1 MVGLTER
8 NRLTALAI
16 ATVAAGIALTAGP
29 AAMAGALGT
38 PPAGH
43 WGNAQKVPGM
53 AALNPGGNAGIQSIS
68 CDKPGECAAGG
79 FTVGDSVTHDHLFHD
94 VLAVER
100 GGTWRQARRV
110 YGTDPTVKSSLI
122 NSVSCAHGSCAAGG
136 WFTGSDS
143 GEHAFVVSEAK
154 GTIGAPLEVPG
165 TPLTSGGTASVLAV
179 SCADAGAC
187 AAGGHSVS
195 KDGDEEPF
203 VVAET
208 SGGWGT
214 ARSLQNMDKL
224 NKSGRGI
231 VTAISCG
238 APGDCVAAG
247 TYADNQRVI
256 HAFEAEEASGNWGPA
271 QLLPDMDRLTTG
283 ESEPMSVSCSGP
295 GNCAVAGFYESS
307 DFKQRQAFVID
318 EHGGFWGS
326 AQQVPGTA
334 DRNTNHFATVN
345 SVSCTSAGK
354 CAAVG
359 YYSTPDGRHQF
370 VTEER
375 GGTWQHA
382 IRDLTH
388 KGSPGDGFGVE
399 ANAVSCGSPG
409 NCVVTGEFADAK
421 NGSHLFTLN
430 EAGGTWAKI
439 LELPGSAK
447 LNTKKFGRLLT
458 VSCASAGN
466 CAVGGFYEDAKGN
479 TQGLVADSSTV
490 TAAHLSLSAAKVRYG
505 HEQDEKIS
513 VSITSRTGGTPG
525 GRVTV
530 AARQGTLCVIT
541 LTNGK
546 GSCTLTAK
554 KLPVGSY
561 TAKASYTGGTTY
573 AGSATAKNLT
583 VVKLLKVRMR

>member
-1 MVGLTER
+1 MTER
-8 NRLTALAI
+8 KRLTVLAI

-29 AAMAGALGT
+29 AAMASASGT
-38 PPAGH
+38 PPTGH

-53 AALNPGGNAGIQSIS
+53 AALNPDGNGGIQSIS
-68 CDKPGECAAGG
+68 CAAPGECAAGG
-79 FTVGDSVTHDHLFHD
+79 FTVGDSVTRDHLFHD

-110 YGTDPTVKSSLI
+110 YGADPAVKSSLI

-136 WFTGSDS
+136 WFTGSAVTN
-143 GEHAFVVSEAK
+143 EHAFVVSEAN

-165 TPLTSGGTASVLAV
+165 TPLTSGGSASVLAV

-203 VVAET
+203 VVDET

-214 ARSLQNMDKL
+214 AQPLQDIGKL

-238 APGDCVAAG
+238 APGDCIAAG
-247 TYADNQRVI
+247 TYGDENRVI

-271 QLLPDMDRLTTG
+271 RTLPGMDKLTAG

-295 GNCAVAGFYESS
+295 ANCAIAGFYDSS

-345 SVSCTSAGK
+345 SVSCTSAGE

-370 VTEER
+370 VTDER
-375 GGTWQHA
+375 GGTWQPA
-382 IRDLTH
+382 IRDLTR
-388 KGSPGDGFGVE
+388 KGSPGGGFGVQ

-409 NCVVTGEFADAK
+409 NCVVTGEFADAH

-430 EAGGTWAKI
+430 QVGGTWGKV

-447 LNTKKFGRLLT
+447 LNVKKFGRLLT

-479 TQGLVADSSTV
+479 TQGLVADESSV
-490 TAAHLSLSAAKVRYG
+490 TATHLALSVSKVRYG
-505 HEQDEKIS
+505 HEQAEKLS
-513 VSITSRTGGTPG
+513 VKVQPRTGGTPSG
-525 GRVTV
+525 KVTV
-530 AARQGTLCVIT
+530 LASGTALCLIKLAKGT
-541 LTNGK
+541 
-546 GSCTLTAK
+546 GSCTLPAT
-554 KLPVGSY
+554 KLKPGSY
-561 TAKASYTGGTTY
+561 RLTGVYGGDRHY
-573 AGSATAKNLT
+573 NGSAYPAKTLT
-583 VVKLLKVRMR
+583 VIK